1 MRILGAIVEPTTD
14 LLAIGVADLLHR
26 RGIRAKPVGDDG
38 PRSAIFLHDTLE
50 KLQRRGLIPLRG
62 DHRFQNLAFMIDGA
76 PEIAE
81 LAVDLYKRLI
91 QMPPPLK
98 IAAHVRDP
106 LLSDLGGKHR
116 AKPVP
121 PKPDRLMADV
131 DPALGQEILDVAQR
145 QRVFHVHHHDQT
157 DYFWRAVEIP
167 ERVAHAPK
175 LPQPETAQEIGLT
188 EPFVVLGDRPVLLGT
203 ALLAYT
209 FGLRHAVDADHIA
222 AIDNVTRK
230 LMQQGQRPVGVGF
243 FFALGHS
250 AVIVFLSVGVA
261 FAASALTPRFD
272 SMKAVGGVIST
283 SASAL
288 FLFAIAVV
296 NILVLISVY
305 RTFQAVKRGE
315 PFAEDDFD
323 ILLNKRG
330 LLSRIFRPLFRLV
343 TKSWHMLAIGFLF
356 GLGFDTA
363 TEVALFG
370 ISSAQAANG
379 MTFSSIMVFPALFTA
394 GMTLV
399 DTTDGVLMLGAYG
412 WAFMKPI
419 RKLYY
424 NMTITA
430 VSVIVAL
437 VIGGLETLNLIGDQL
452 GLTDGGGFW
461 RSE

>member
-1 MRILGAIVEPTTD
+1 MPGIVSTILNRGGSD
-14 LLAIGVADLLHR
+14 LR
-26 RGIRAKPVGDDG
+26 R
-38 PRSAIFLHDTLE
+38 
-50 KLQRRGLIPLRG
+50 
-62 DHRFQNLAFMIDGA
+62 
-76 PEIAE
+76 
-81 LAVDLYKRLI
+81 RLI
-91 QMPPPLK
+91 AVYAVL
-98 IAAHVRDP
+98 I
-106 LLSDLGGKHR
+106 GGNIL
-116 AKPVP
+116 VW
-121 PKPDRLMADV
+121 LW
-131 DPALGQEILDVAQR
+131 ALVA
-145 QRVFHVHHHDQT
+145 
-157 DYFWRAVEIP
+157 
-167 ERVAHAPK
+167 
-175 LPQPETAQEIGLT
+175 
-188 EPFVVLGDRPVLLGT
+188 LGDRPLLLGT

-230 LMQQGQRPVGVGF
+230 LMQQGQRPVGAGF
-243 FFALGHS
+243 FFSLGHS
-250 AVIVFLSVGVA
+250 AVVVLLSIGVA
-261 FAASALTPRFD
+261 FAAAALTSRFD
-272 SMKAVGGVIST
+272 SMKAIGGVVGT

-288 FLFAIAVV
+288 FLLAIALI
-296 NILVLISVY
+296 NILVLVSVY

-315 PFAEDDFD
+315 PFVEEDFD

-330 LLSRIFRPLFRLV
+330 LLSRVFRPLFRIV

-379 MTFSSIMVFPALFTA
+379 LSLGVIMVFPLLFTA
-394 GMTLV
+394 GMTLI

-430 VSVIVAL
+430 VSVIVAVL
-437 VIGGLETLNLIGDQL
+437 IGGLETLNLIGDQL

-461 RSE
+461 GAIGSLNDNFGVLGYLIIGIFLLSWLGSVALYKLRRYDELEVKAAGGA

>member
-1 MRILGAIVEPTTD
+1 MPGIVSSVLNNGA
-14 LLAIGVADLLHR
+14 ADL
-26 RGIRAKPVGDDG
+26 RG
-38 PRSAIFLHDTLE
+38 
-50 KLQRRGLIPLRG
+50 
-62 DHRFQNLAFMIDGA
+62 
-76 PEIAE
+76 
-81 LAVDLYKRLI
+81 RLI
-91 QMPPPLK
+91 AIYAVL
-98 IAAHVRDP
+98 I
-106 LLSDLGGKHR
+106 GGNILIW
-116 AKPVP
+116 VW
-121 PKPDRLMADV
+121 
-131 DPALGQEILDVAQR
+131 AL
-145 QRVFHVHHHDQT
+145 
-157 DYFWRAVEIP
+157 
-167 ERVAHAPK
+167 
-175 LPQPETAQEIGLT
+175 
-188 EPFVVLGDRPVLLGT
+188 VVLGDRPVLLGT

-261 FAASALTPRFD
+261 FAASALTSRFD
-272 SMKAVGGVIST
+272 SMKAIGGVIST

-288 FLFAIAVV
+288 FLFAIAFI

-330 LLSRIFRPLFRLV
+330 FLSRIFRPLFRLV

-370 ISSAQAANG
+370 ISSSQAANG
-379 MTFSSIMVFPALFTA
+379 MSFGSIMVFPALFTA
-394 GMTLV
+394 GMSLV

-412 WAFMKPI
+412 WAFMKPV

-430 VSVIVAL
+430 VSVVVAVL
-437 VIGGLETLNLIGDQL
+437 IGGLETLNLIGDQL

-461 RSE
+461 GAIGDINDNFGVLGYVIIGIFALSWLGSVVFYKFMRYDELDVRVTPI